1 MKQLSVFCS
10 RDLSEQVVRVL
21 ADSGVDGFIELG
33 EATGNRFREP
43 GAVPRTLTWEA
54 VGFLVPGAEDGQI
67 DALAEKLKGLA
78 GDCQAGPCLRV
89 TVSRVEQVY

>member
-10 RDLSEQVVRVL
+10 RDLSGQVVRIL
-21 ADSGVDGFIELG
+21 AQSGIDGFVELG

-54 VGFLVPGAEDGQI
+54 VWFLVPGAGDGQV
-67 DALAEKLKGLA
+67 DALAGKLKEMA
-78 GDCQAGPCLRV
+78 GDCEAGPCLRV